1 MWTDEQSLR
10 ECLEPQNDIEC
21 DDPVLIGYS
30 NRICEGAKDDWEKV
44 FRIYKFISSE
54 MAYDKKS
61 ADDYASGYQDSA
73 VDVIRSGKAICEGF
87 SNAFVALCRA
97 QGIPAVVEF
106 GIGFSEYKEIT
117 ERVPTEFDYA
127 DHAWAA
133 VFLGGKW
140 LFVDPT
146 YDMSRYY
153 YGPND
158 IRVYDESTKFY
169 LLSLEAFSNDHRIYD
184 ADTRHGVPAAG
195 YCGYGTKNAQFEITR
210 DGVCH
215 ITGYGTIKM
224 PAGVTG
230 FSKVV
235 FEEGSEITAIAKNCF
250 RDNDLLTTVVLPDT
264 VTRIGD
270 YAFATC
276 EDLQYVYIPKNVENI
291 GTMAFYG
298 CDELSYISIPHMC
311 KEIGDEA
318 FEACPRLYIVV
329 PHFKSGFCDKYK
341 QQPMHV
347 EYRT

>member
-1 MWTDEQSLR
+1 
-10 ECLEPQNDIEC
+10 
-21 DDPVLIGYS
+21 
-30 NRICEGAKDDWEKV
+30 
-44 FRIYKFISSE
+44 
-54 MAYDKKS
+54 
-61 ADDYASGYQDSA
+61 
-73 VDVIRSGKAICEGF
+73 
-87 SNAFVALCRA
+87 
-97 QGIPAVVEF
+97 
-106 GIGFSEYKEIT
+106 
-117 ERVPTEFDYA
+117 
-127 DHAWAA
+127 
-133 VFLGGKW
+133 
-140 LFVDPT
+140 
-146 YDMSRYY
+146 
-153 YGPND
+153 
-158 IRVYDESTKFY
+158 
-169 LLSLEAFSNDHRIYD
+169 
-184 ADTRHGVPAAG
+184 
-195 YCGYGTKNAQFEITR
+195 
-210 DGVCH
+210 
-215 ITGYGTIKM
+215 M